1 MPSLVACCSV
11 VAELDLVWDLPGLNE
26 RNVVFRGTLLHV
38 TECWGLL
45 RQAQLV
51 PYCHISSTL
60 AAGCSC
66 NKKPANCRSF
76 RKAGVE
82 RGAYF
87 VSRSSLIRRMS
98 SSTRRVP
105 HYPRSHCARVRATLG
120 GVQPVPRPAPLG
132 RPFREALLNTK
143 NKTLHLLC
151 R

>member
-98 SSTRRVP
+98 SSTR
-105 HYPRSHCARVRATLG
+105 AR
-120 GVQPVPRPAPLG
+120 APL
-132 RPFREALLNTK
+132 PALA
-143 NKTLHLLC
+143 LC
-151 R
+151 PSARYTGGSAASTAACSTWQAFS